1 MQEKTNFFYD
11 LQEQA
16 KTIEVTRKEKEYLQR
31 RVNELED

>member
-16 KTIEVTRKEKEYLQR
+16 KMIEIIRKERENL
-31 RVNELED
+31 